1 MNAYD
6 KLVLRA
12 KDIVVK
18 VHGFQ
23 VLNYTSK
30 IWWLLVNAELQNLL
44 KIEEQQA
51 MRVKSSKMSSPRRSH
66 KAVEVDY
73 DIAEYTV
80 QDEVHSNTVYFTGS
94 YEECKTFI
102 GNQPDWE
109 KYGIVSPVSGRFVSF
124 ILSRY
129 I

>member
-1 MNAYD
+1 MN
-6 KLVLRA
+6 
-12 KDIVVK
+12 
-18 VHGFQ
+18 
-23 VLNYTSK
+23 
-30 IWWLLVNAELQNLL
+30 
-44 KIEEQQA
+44 
-51 MRVKSSKMSSPRRSH
+51 VKSSKISSPRRSH

-94 YEECKTFI
+94 YEEYEECKTFI

-124 ILSRY
+124 VLSRCV
-129 I
+129 